1 MTTITAPEAT
11 ATTKAHF
18 ADPASTIMA
27 LDHPVSCPVLPHLR
41 FRAIAATPAG
51 EHHLVISLDRP
62 AGAPVVC
69 HLGPD
74 RETIARRGIIMI
86 AGLKA
91 HGDLPAGHDGT
102 VEGLAILY
110 WLADCWN
117 ILHEELAAA
126 QS

>member
-1 MTTITAPEAT
+1 MTITAPEAA
-11 ATTKAHF
+11 ATTKSHF

-27 LDHPVSCPVLPHLR
+27 LDDPVACPVLPRLR
-41 FRAIAATPAG
+41 FRAVAATPAG

-62 AGAPVVC
+62 SCAPVVF

-74 RETIARRGIIMI
+74 RETIARRGLIMI

-91 HGDLPAGHDGT
+91 HGDLPAGTDGM

-110 WLADCWN
+110 WLADCWT
-117 ILHEELAAA
+117 ILHEELTVA
-126 QS
+126 QP